1 MFDSGAN
8 PMYRDGT
15 HGNPLQSVFNSMGP
29 RTVKE
34 AFLWSELLAR
44 RSPHVYAVVRKF
56 GEYPI
61 TKFKFSSLG
70 VSEKARHKELH
81 EKHLKSRAFLGLM
94 SFDKWLYG
102 NAFGSL
108 YEPFMRQLVCP
119 RSTCRQETNI
129 DAFEDYGFN
138 LEKLA
143 FRFECPAC
151 KQAVTGR
158 AKDTP
163 LPDPRKLNLTRWD
176 PKTIDIK
183 HNRLTGQS
191 VYYHQIPSRDAS
203 DIRSGDPHLVNT
215 TPMGMLKT
223 VKERKLLKFRD
234 GNLFHMKMP
243 GPSGLQSEW
252 GMPPVVAAVDM
263 FLFAM
268 ALRKANEAIALEHI
282 TPFRV
287 LYPQQQGASGD
298 PFMNTNLSDF
308 KDKVEAAYKDYR
320 RDPTKILIAPTAVG
334 VQDIGGQGR
343 AMLTFAELEAA
354 EKNIMLAF
362 GVPKEFLEGG
372 LGQTRGEITLR
383 MIENQLQNH
392 IDDLNGFLS
401 WLESRVANFL
411 GTKPAGVKLS
421 DFKMIDDVER
431 KQLMLQLWGQQKVS
445 DTTICEMFEIDPEE
459 EREQR
464 KADTLADQRMQM
476 ELEYEMK
483 KMTTS
488 LGQQAIQS
496 ARAAKGPVDY
506 NDVASAV
513 ARADELVQQY
523 AGLDEATRSSQM
535 DNLESSD
542 PVMGAL
548 VWRRL
553 QQFQQDQAAA
563 EKAEKGPAVV

>member
-1 MFDSGAN
+1 MFDYGAN
-8 PMYRDGT
+8 QLYRDGT
-15 HGNPLQSVFNSMGP
+15 HGHPLQSVFNSIGP

-34 AFLWSELLAR
+34 AFVWAEVLAK

-61 TKFKFSSLG
+61 TKFKFSAVG
-70 VSEKARHKELH
+70 ASEKARHKELH
-81 EKHLKSRAFLGLM
+81 EKHLKSRAFLGRM
-94 SFDKWLYG
+94 SFDKWTYG
-102 NAFGSL
+102 NAFASL
-108 YEPFMRQLVCP
+108 YEPFMRMLVCP
-119 RSTCRQETNI
+119 RQSCRQETNI
-129 DAFEDYGFN
+129 EAFEDYGFN
-138 LEKLA
+138 LDKLT
-143 FRFECPAC
+143 FRFQCPGC
-151 KQAVTGR
+151 DQAVTGKAR
-158 AKDTP
+158 DTP
-163 LPDPRKLNLTRWD
+163 LPDARKLNLTGWD

-183 HNRLTGQS
+183 YNPLTGHS
-191 VYYHQIPSRDAS
+191 VYYHQIPSRMSADVRAGDA
-203 DIRSGDPHLVNT
+203 HLVNT

-223 VKERKLLKFRD
+223 IKERKLLKFRD

-252 GMPPVVAAVDM
+252 GMPPVVAAIDM
-263 FLFAM
+263 FLFAL

-287 LYPQQQGASGD
+287 LFPQAQGGSGD
-298 PFMNTNLSDF
+298 PYLNTNLGDF
-308 KDKVEAAYKDYR
+308 KDRVEQAYKEFR
-320 RDPTKILIAPTAVG
+320 RDPAKVLISPTPVG

-362 GVPKEFLEGG
+362 GVPPEFLEGG

-401 WLESRVANFL
+401 WMEGRVANFL
-411 GTKPAGVKLS
+411 GTKPAGIKLS
-421 DFKMIDDVER
+421 DFKMIDDTER
-431 KQLMLQLWGQQKVS
+431 KQLLLQLWGSQKVS
-445 DTTICEMFEIDPEE
+445 DTTVYELFDIDIDE
-459 EREQR
+459 ERAQR
-464 KADTLADQRMQM
+464 KADALAEQKMQM
-476 ELEYEMK
+476 ELEYETQ
-483 KMTTS
+483 KMTAS

-496 ARAAKGPVDY
+496 AQSSKGPVDY
-506 NDVASAV
+506 NDQASAT
-513 ARADELVQQY
+513 ARADTIVQQFMQ
-523 AGLDEATRSSQM
+523 LDEATRSSQM

-548 VWRRL
+548 VWRRM
-553 QQFQQDQAAA
+553 QQYQQTVAAQ